1 MLRKTT
7 ILFLGL
13 FILACNRSEKNTEDK
28 KGLSPALF
36 TLLTEEETGISFV
49 NKVKNRKDFNIFKYR
64 NFYNGGGVAI
74 GDIDNDSLPDVYLTS
89 NMGENKLYRNLGDL
103 RFEDITEKAGVQGT
117 RAWSTGVVMVDINAD
132 GLLDIYVCNA
142 GSVKG
147 DDQENELFIN
157 NGDGTFTEKAREYNL
172 ADSGFTTHAAFFDY
186 DGDGDL
192 DVYILNNSFI
202 PVNSLGYSNKRDL
215 RALDWS
221 VPDMFK
227 GGGDKL
233 MRNDNGVFTDVS
245 EEAGIYGSLIGFGLG
260 VTVGDIN
267 GDLSPDIYVSNDF
280 YERDYLYINNGNG
293 TFTEDIKNWAS
304 HLSFSSM
311 GADMADIDNNG
322 LSDIFVTDM
331 LPEGDERLKTTTSF
345 ERYDLYNLMV
355 NRDFYHQ
362 YMQNTLQLNT
372 GHHRFSEIAHFSGVS
387 RTDWSWGALIFDMDN
402 DGHKDIYV
410 CNGINHDLTDQDFI
424 DFFANDFIRDMVST
438 GKKEVID
445 TLINR
450 MPSTP
455 VPNYAFRNN
464 NDLTFSDSTTDWGFD
479 IPSFSNGAAY
489 ADLDNDGDPDLIVNN
504 VNQELFVFKNNTDT
518 FTENAYLKIKLE
530 GEKPNT
536 FGIGSIV
543 EVYSNHEIIRQ
554 ELIPSRGFQSSID
567 YVMTVGLG
575 TKRIDSLR
583 VIWPDRKT
591 QLLTEVFPNR
601 LLVLKQQAATDTFI
615 PKKQGNTKTLFTEV
629 PVEMEPHREPAYID
643 FDYEGLISKMLSR
656 EGPAVAVADIDGDG
670 NEDIFT
676 GSAKGQP
683 GNIYLQKSNN
693 RFVKTTQAALEDDA
707 RFEDTAATF
716 FDADGDGYP
725 DLLVGSG
732 GNETTGPKSYMNR
745 LYINDGN
752 GNFEKSA
759 GEVPSTSHN
768 TSVIVSCDFDSDG
781 DTDIFVGSR
790 SVPGIYGIAPD
801 HLLLEND
808 GNGNFKDVTES
819 RAFDLKELGM
829 ITDARWADM
838 DGDGIKDLV
847 IVGDWMAPTV
857 LKNDGKR
864 LQRIATSLDELTGW
878 WNTLEVADLN
888 NDGKEDLVLGNQGEN
903 TSYKTSAE
911 APMKMFVNDFD
922 NNSTIE
928 QVVTRTVNGRDVPVA
943 LKKEITAQM
952 SSLKKQNL
960 KFSDYATKSIDEL
973 FPADV
978 LKNSI
983 QRNAVTAKSMVAI
996 NQGDG
1001 GFSVTELPREVQF
1014 SCICSIT
1021 ATDIN
1026 GNGYP
1031 DLIMGGNNYHFKP
1044 QFSRLDAN
1052 YGAVLFNDGQGGQ
1065 GNFNWLDYTASGF
1078 FVTGEVRYIR
1088 PVADS
1093 NGETCYFVARN
1104 NDTPLLFKKE

>member
-1 MLRKTT
+1 MFRKTV
-7 ILFLGL
+7 ILSFAL
-13 FILACNRSEKNTEDK
+13 LAMACDRKTKNAENTK
-28 KGLSPALF
+28 KDSPTLF
-36 TLLTEEETGISFV
+36 TLLSAEETGIRFV
-49 NKVKNRKDFNIFKYR
+49 NEVKNRKDFNIFKYR

-74 GDIDNDSLPDVYLTS
+74 GDIDNDSLPDVYLTA
-89 NMGENKLYRNLGDL
+89 NMGENKLYKNLGSM
-103 RFEDITEKAGVQGT
+103 RFEDITSKAGVGGT
-117 RAWSTGVVMVDINAD
+117 KAWSTGVVMVDINSD

-142 GSVKG
+142 GSVEG

-157 NGDGTFTEKAREYNL
+157 NGDGTFAEKAKEYNL

-215 RALDWS
+215 RAGDWN

-233 MRNDNGVFTDVS
+233 MRNDNGTFTDVS

-260 VTVGDIN
+260 VTIGDIN
-267 GDLSPDIYVSNDF
+267 DDLLPDIYVSNDF
-280 YERDYLYINNGNG
+280 YERDYMYINNGNG
-293 TFTEDIKNWAS
+293 TFTEDIKNRAS

-311 GADMADIDNNG
+311 GADMADINNNG
-322 LSDIFVTDM
+322 RPDIFVTDM
-331 LPEGDERLKTTTSF
+331 LPEDDERLKTTTSF
-345 ERYDLYNLMV
+345 NRYDLYNLML

-372 GHHRFSEIAHFSGVS
+372 GQQKFSEIAHFSGVS
-387 RTDWSWGALIFDMDN
+387 KTDWSWGALLFDMDN

-424 DFFANDFIRDMVST
+424 DFFANDFIRNMVAT

-464 NDLTFSDSTTDWGFD
+464 KDLTFTDATTDWGFD

-489 ADLDNDGDPDLIVNN
+489 ADLDNDGDLDLVINN
-504 VNQELFVFKNNTDT
+504 VNQELFVFKNNADT

-536 FGIGSIV
+536 FGIGSVV
-543 EVYSNHEIIRQ
+543 EIYSGNEIIRQ

-567 YVMTVGLG
+567 YVMTIGLG

-583 VIWPDRKT
+583 VIWPDKRT
-591 QLLTEVFPNR
+591 QVLQDIKPNEA
-601 LLVLKQQAATDTFI
+601 LVLKQQDATGSFI
-615 PKKQGNTKTLFTEV
+615 RKKRETEKTLLTEV
-629 PVEMEPHREPAYID
+629 PVEMEAHREPTYID

-656 EGPAVAVADIDGDG
+656 EGPAIAVADIDGDG

-676 GSAKGQP
+676 GGAKDQSGS
-683 GNIYLQKSNN
+683 IYLQKSNGN
-693 RFVKTTQAALEDDA
+693 FVKTTQPALEQDS
-707 RFEDTAATF
+707 RFEDTAAAF
-716 FDADGDGYP
+716 FDCNGDGYP
-725 DLLVGSG
+725 DLLTGSG
-732 GNETTGPKSYMNR
+732 GNEVTGPKNYKNR
-745 LYINDGN
+745 LYINDGK
-752 GNFEKSA
+752 GNFTKA
-759 GEVPSTSHN
+759 PGEVPSTRHN
-768 TSVIVSCDFDSDG
+768 TSVIAAHDFDDDG
-781 DTDIFVGSR
+781 DTDVFIGSR
-790 SVPGIYGIAPD
+790 SVPGIYGITPD

-808 GNGNFKDVTES
+808 GKGNFKDITES
-819 RAFDLKELGM
+819 RAFDLKEVGM

-838 DGDGIKDLV
+838 DGDGKKDLV
-847 IVGDWMAPTV
+847 VAGDWMAPTV
-857 LKNDGKR
+857 LKNSGKR

-888 NDGKEDLVLGNQGEN
+888 NDGKQDLVLGNQGGN
-903 TSYKTSAE
+903 TPYKTSAE
-911 APMKMFVNDFD
+911 TPMKMFVNDFD
-922 NNSTIE
+922 NNGTIE
-928 QVVTRTVNGRDVPVA
+928 QVVTRTVNGKDVPVA

-952 SSLKKQNL
+952 SFLKKQNL

-973 FPADV
+973 FPENV
-978 LKNSI
+978 LKKSI
-983 QRNAVTAKSMVAI
+983 QKTAVTAKSVVAL
-996 NQGDG
+996 NNGNND
-1001 GFSVTELPREVQF
+1001 FSISELPREVQF
-1014 SCICSIT
+1014 SCMCSIT

-1026 GNGYP
+1026 GNGTT

-1052 YGAVLFNDGQGGQ
+1052 YGAVLSNDGQGG
-1065 GNFNWLDYTASGF
+1065 FNWVDYDTSGF
-1078 FVTGEVRYIR
+1078 FVSGEVKYIH
-1088 PVADS
+1088 PVTS
-1093 NGETCYFVARN
+1093 KNGDTYYFVARN
-1104 NDTPLLFKKE
+1104 NSTPLLFKKGK